1 MLKRGPKGTE
11 TAEDKGVIHIQEVII
26 KRLPGSLTFGVSV
39 PVNVQYAPPPAPVT
53 SSLLN
58 RS

>member
-39 PVNVQYAPPPAPVT
+39 PVNVQYAPPHPP
-53 SSLLN
+53 LHLPC
-58 RS
+58 